1 MTAGNTW
8 PQRLSKYA
16 LCLAL
21 GATAVGRLMSQAR
34 SAAQDQKQSMP
45 APSPAASPSPGT
57 QPSAATEPVGAV
69 EQVLGA
75 NLKALEDPTIL
86 FRRVWI
92 ETEWNK
98 YRDGSNDLE
107 ETLGGSWAWR
117 VSDRQEWAVRLKLPY
132 DWHFA
137 GDSTGDSNK
146 HGLGDIK
153 VGTATAFRLND
164 SWRAGG
170 ALELRMPTAED
181 DLGQH
186 VWRLQESASVAWDA
200 TRWLT
205 FSPTA
210 EYNQSIAEKHGAAP
224 QHYLEMYSPAIVLLP
239 HRWLVMARYEAKVD
253 FENDNY
259 VTQSGKLS
267 VEKLFENP
275 RLGFGLSIKKPFN
288 TGNKAFQV
296 NFMVS
301 YYF

>member
-1 MTAGNTW
+1 
-8 PQRLSKYA
+8 
-16 LCLAL
+16 
-21 GATAVGRLMSQAR
+21 
-34 SAAQDQKQSMP
+34 MP
-45 APSPAASPSPGT
+45 APSPSPAVSPSPGT
-57 QPSAATEPVGAV
+57 QPSAAAE
-69 EQVLGA
+69 
-75 NLKALEDPTIL
+75 LKALEDPTIL

-117 VSDRQEWAVRLKLPY
+117 VSERQEWAVRLKLPY

-137 GDSTGDSNK
+137 GDSTGDSNE

-170 ALELRMPTAED
+170 GLELRMPTAED

-200 TRWLT
+200 SRWLT
-205 FSPTA
+205 FIPTM
-210 EYNQSIAEKHGAAP
+210 EHNHSIAEEHGAAP
-224 QHYLEMYSPAIVLLP
+224 QHYLEMYFPALVLLP

-253 FENDNY
+253 FKNDNY

-267 VEKLFENP
+267 LEKLLESP

-296 NFMVS
+296 NFVTS